1 MVTNPGPLST
11 GVADA
16 VKTASEHMTAA
27 GAVLDEIE
35 ITDFEGCVDLDF
47 DIIDAEAALYHRPW
61 YERRL
66 SEYTAE
72 VGPRVGTGFSSG
84 AADYPKTGDVP
95 MPTALSS
102 SKHWAGRELLLL
114 PGMPAPAPRIGDE
127 MLLMGEEADQYDHAL
142 CRNTSFANLTGLP
155 ALAIPAGLEAGL
167 PVGVQL
173 AARHFDDHR
182 PSPPARSSGKCS
194 TLLVWRRSK
203 EEKTEERKTADG
215 RRRTAANPNPSHR
228 RWEGNIASSP
238 ARGRSAAQRRPGRCH
253 RG

>member
-84 AADYPKTGDVP
+84 AADYLENRRRADAYRTVFLE
-95 MPTALSS
+95 AL
-102 SKHWAGRELLLL
+102 GRRELLLL

-127 MLLMGEEADQYDHAL
+127 MLLMGEK
-142 CRNTSFANLTGLP
+142 RTSTTMP
-155 ALAIPAGLEAGL
+155 Y
-167 PVGVQL
+167 
-173 AARHFDDHR
+173 AATR
-182 PSPPARSSGKCS
+182 PSPTSPGCRLWRS
-194 TLLVWRRSK
+194 
-203 EEKTEERKTADG
+203 
-215 RRRTAANPNPSHR
+215 P
-228 RWEGNIASSP
+228 
-238 ARGRSAAQRRPGRCH
+238 PG
-253 RG
+253 